1 MTHYIFGYTKEG
13 TAVTAY
19 RLENKRGAYAVI
31 LDYGCTVQELSVP
44 NVQGG
49 LTDVVLGYD
58 TVLEY
63 EKNDAYLGAAIG
75 RVANRIGKSEFTLK
89 GKSYKLAQNDGENHL
104 HGGIKG
110 FDKYIWEAHEDGSR
124 LTLTRLSSD
133 GEENYPGN
141 LRVCISYELT
151 EENELRITY
160 DAETDADTVVNLT
173 NHSYFN
179 LSGKGTAL
187 EHSLQIFADEFTEND
202 AACLPTGKLL
212 KTAGTP
218 FDFSQPKSVGRDIG
232 LDDTQLRNG
241 NGYDHNFVLSD
252 KAELKKAAVL
262 FCPETGI
269 RMTTFTT
276 LPGMQLYSGNWLTQ
290 RRGKGGNT
298 IDRRYAVCLETQ
310 VFPNALA
317 LPHFPSPILKKDEHY
332 HTVTIYRFD
341 TSIGTD

>member
-1 MTHYIFGYTKEG
+1 MIHYIFGYAKTGE
-13 TAVTAY
+13 AVTAY
-19 RLENKRGAYAVI
+19 RLTNSKGANAVI
-31 LDYGCTVQELSVP
+31 LDYGCIVQALSVP
-44 NVQGG
+44 NAQGG
-49 LTDVVLGYD
+49 FTDVVLGYD

-75 RVANRIGKSEFTLK
+75 RVANRIGQSEFTLN
-89 GKSYKLAQNDGENHL
+89 GKSYTLAQNDGENHL

-110 FDKYIWEAHEDGSR
+110 FDKHIWNAHEEGRMLSF
-124 LTLTRLSSD
+124 TRLSPN

-141 LRVCISYELT
+141 LEVCITYELS
-151 EENELRITY
+151 EENELIITY
-160 DAETDADTVVNLT
+160 DADTDADTVVNLT

-187 EHSLQIFADEFTEND
+187 NHRLQVFAEEFTEND
-202 AACLPTGKLL
+202 SACLPTGKLL

-218 FDFSQPKSVGRDIG
+218 FDFSKPKTVGSDID

-241 NGYDHNFVLSD
+241 SGYDHNFVLSD

-262 FCPETGI
+262 SSPDTGI

-276 LPGMQLYSGNWLTQ
+276 LPGVQLYSGNWLTP
-290 RRGKGGNT
+290 RAGKGGNS
-298 IDRRYAVCLETQ
+298 IDRRFAVCLETQ

-317 LPHFPSPILKKDEHY
+317 LPHFPSPILKKDGHY
-332 HTVTIYRFD
+332 HTVTVYRFD

>member
-1 MTHYIFGYTKEG
+1 MTHYIFGYTKDGE
-13 TAVTAY
+13 AVTAY
-19 RLENKRGAYAVI
+19 RLTNKIGAQAII
-31 LDYGCTVQELSVP
+31 LDYGCTVQALSVP
-44 NVQGG
+44 NAQGG
-49 LTDVVLGYD
+49 FTDVVLGYD

-75 RVANRIGKSEFTLK
+75 RVGNRIGNGEFTLNEK
-89 GKSYKLAQNDGENHL
+89 AYQLAKNDGENHL

-110 FDKYIWEAHEDGSR
+110 FDKYIWEAHEEENMLS
-124 LTLTRLSSD
+124 LTRLSPD

-141 LRVCISYELT
+141 LFVRISYELT
-151 EENELRITY
+151 EDNELRIIY
-160 DAETDADTVVNLT
+160 DADTDKDTVVNLT

-187 EHSLQIFADEFTEND
+187 EHSLRIFAETFTEND
-202 AACLPTGKLL
+202 TACLPTGELL

-218 FDFSQPKSVGRDIG
+218 FDFSEPKSVGRDIG

-252 KAELKKAAVL
+252 KAEMKKAAVL
-262 FCPETGI
+262 FSPETGI
-269 RMTTFTT
+269 QMTTFTT

-290 RRGKGGNT
+290 RRGKGGNP
-298 IDRRYAVCLETQ
+298 IDRRFAVCLETQ

-317 LPHFPSPILKKDEHY
+317 LPHFPSPILRKDEHY
-332 HTVTIYRFD
+332 HTVTIYRFE
-341 TSIGTD
+341 TLVGTI